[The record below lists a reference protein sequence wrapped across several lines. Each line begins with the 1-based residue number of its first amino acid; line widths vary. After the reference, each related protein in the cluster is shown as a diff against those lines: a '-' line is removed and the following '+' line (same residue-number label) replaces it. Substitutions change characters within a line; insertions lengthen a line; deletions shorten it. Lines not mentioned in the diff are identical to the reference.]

1 MSRFYKQEAKEK
13 NIIMEV
19 LPFTIIMEVLPFTT
33 PKIHDITFI
42 SDSFEK
48 L

>member
-19 LPFTIIMEVLPFTT
+19 LPFTN
-33 PKIHDITFI
+33 PKIHDNTFI
-42 SDSFEK
+42 SDS
-48 L
+48 LNGYNIL

>member
-19 LPFTIIMEVLPFTT
+19 LPFTNPN
-33 PKIHDITFI
+33 IHDNTVIVITHC
-42 SDSFEK
+42 K
-48 L
+48 